1 MRLATKGLI
10 TYCILLLSVAGAAAN
25 DSDPALIEAARNQDQ
40 EALRALLHGSAD
52 VNLPQADG
60 ATALAWASYWDDM
73 ETVDLLLQAGADA
86 NLANDH
92 GITPLSLACTNGSAL
107 MVEKLLN
114 AGANPNAAQW
124 YGETPLMSCAR
135 TGNVSAVRLLLGH
148 AADVNP
154 QEMERGQTALMWA
167 VAERHSEVVRMLI
180 ERGADVNARTQG
192 GFTALMFA
200 AQQNDLE
207 SARILVQ
214 SGAEVDAATPK
225 HDNALTVASASGS
238 EDVAIFLLEAGA
250 DPNAEDGH
258 GIAPLHY
265 AVAQG
270 IADITNIAPTAAF
283 DEHYRVRPSNMLE
296 LARALFDH
304 GANPNARIKQVL
316 VTFGTTVGLNGPG
329 APSMVDATP
338 FFLAA
343 LSADVDLMRMLLAA
357 GADPYLP
364 SLGNTTPLMAAAG
377 GVFDAYRSNEDED
390 KALEAVRLM
399 VELGPDVNE
408 PNAMG
413 QTPMHAA
420 AFTGATEMVQ
430 LLADKGASVNVR
442 ATNGETPWSMASGI
456 SPDANYTAFWAVHQS
471 TADLLV
477 RLGAIA
483 MTADEIEALNPGEL
497 RNAIIYSAPVQN

>member
-1 MRLATKGLI
+1 MGVVTKGLL
-10 TYCILLLSVAGAAAN
+10 TGCILWLFVGSVAAA
-25 DSDPALIEAARNQDQ
+25 DSDPALIEAAKNQDI
-40 EALRALLHGSAD
+40 EAVQALLQGNAD
-52 VNLPQADG
+52 VNRSQGDG
-60 ATALAWASYWDDM
+60 ATALAWASYWDDL
-73 ETVDLLLQAGADA
+73 ETADLLLQAGADA

-92 GITPLSLACTNGSAL
+92 GVAPLSLACTNASAL

-135 TGNVSAVRLLLGH
+135 TGNVAAVRLLLDH
-148 AADVNP
+148 AADVNRH
-154 QEMERGQTALMWA
+154 EMERGQTALMWA
-167 VAERHSEVVRMLI
+167 VAEHHSEVVRALI
-180 ERGADVNARTQG
+180 ERRADVNATTQG

-200 AQQNDLE
+200 AQQGDVE

-214 SGAEVDAATPK
+214 SAAELDATTPK
-225 HDNALTVASASGS
+225 QDNALTVASASGS
-238 EDVAIFLLEAGA
+238 EEVAIFLLEAGA
-250 DPNAEDGH
+250 DPNVEDGH
-258 GIAPLHY
+258 GITPLHY

-296 LARALFDH
+296 LASALLAH
-304 GANPNARIKQVL
+304 GANPNARVRDVL
-316 VTFGTTVGLNGPG
+316 ETFGTTVGLNGPG

-343 LSADVDLMRMLLAA
+343 LSADLELMNMLLAA

-364 SLGNTTPLMAAAG
+364 TLGNTTPLMAAVG
-377 GVFDAYRSNEDED
+377 GVFDANRSDADEE
-390 KALEAVRLM
+390 KALEAVRLL
-399 VELGPDVNE
+399 VELDVDVNE
-408 PNAMG
+408 ANAVG

-430 LLADKGASVNVR
+430 LLADKGGSVNVR
-442 ATNGETPWSMASGI
+442 AANGETPWSMSSGI
-456 SPDANYTAFWAVHQS
+456 SPDANYSAFWAVHQD
-471 TADLLV
+471 TADLLL

-483 MTADEIEALNPGEL
+483 MTVDEIEALNPGEL
-497 RNAIIYSAPVQN
+497 QRAIIYTSRIQN